1 MQNDGH
7 KMSAMSK
14 VTGLLKNDLVRLG
27 AILFLITAIAGC
39 CLGFVYE
46 STKDVIADKKEEVN
60 QRAYAKVLPDAGVLT
75 KLEVQ
80 PDQKAGLEVYRA
92 ENGGVAMK
100 VMGTGY
106 GGDME
111 MAVGIDADGNVTGV
125 SIISHGE
132 TPGLGAKA
140 TEADF
145 IDQYSGKNAKETLT
159 VVKGDAAEN
168 EISAIS
174 GATITSRGVTE
185 GVNEALQYYTVYL
198 KEGN

>member
-27 AILFLITAIAGC
+27 AILFLITAITGC

-80 PDQKAGLEVYRA
+80 PDQKAVLEVYRA

>member
-1 MQNDGH
+1 MRNDGQ
-7 KMSAMSK
+7 KISTGAK
-14 VTGLLKNDLVRLG
+14 VTAFLRNDLVRLG

-39 CLGFVYE
+39 CLGVVYE
-46 STKDVIADKKEEVN
+46 STKDVIADKKEAVN
-60 QRAYAKVLPDAGVLT
+60 QKAYAKVLPDAGALT

-80 PDQKAGLEVYRA
+80 PDQKAVLEVYRA
-92 ENGGVAMK
+92 ENGGFAMK

-111 MAVGIDADGNVTGV
+111 LAVGIDANGNVTGV

-145 IDQYSGKNAKETLT
+145 IDQYSGKNAEETLI

-174 GATITSRGVTE
+174 GATITSRGVTG
-185 GVNEALQYYTVYL
+185 GVNEALQYYTMYL

>member
-1 MQNDGH
+1 MNPQRTSSRIRR
-7 KMSAMSK
+7 KK
-14 VTGLLKNDLVRLG
+14 
-27 AILFLITAIAGC
+27 
-39 CLGFVYE
+39 
-46 STKDVIADKKEEVN
+46 STKGLT
-60 QRAYAKVLPDAGVLT
+60 QRLT

-80 PDQKAGLEVYRA
+80 PDQKAVLEVYRA

>member
-39 CLGFVYE
+39 CLGFFYE

-80 PDQKAGLEVYRA
+80 PDQKAVLEVYRA

>member
-39 CLGFVYE
+39 CLGYE

-80 PDQKAGLEVYRA
+80 PDQKAVLEVYRA

>member
-1 MQNDGH
+1 
-7 KMSAMSK
+7 
-14 VTGLLKNDLVRLG
+14 
-27 AILFLITAIAGC
+27 
-39 CLGFVYE
+39 
-46 STKDVIADKKEEVN
+46 
-60 QRAYAKVLPDAGVLT
+60 
-75 KLEVQ
+75 
-80 PDQKAGLEVYRA
+80 YRA

>member
-7 KMSAMSK
+7 KMPAGSK
-14 VTGLLKNDLVRLG
+14 MTAFFRNDLVRLG

-46 STKDVIADKKEEVN
+46 STKDVIADKKEAVN
-60 QRAYAKVLPDAGVLT
+60 QKAYAKVLPDAGALT

-80 PDQKAGLEVYRA
+80 PGHEAVLEVYRA

-106 GGDME
+106 GGDLE
-111 MAVGIDADGNVTGV
+111 LAVGIDADGNVTGV
-125 SIISHGE
+125 SIISHGA

-140 TEADF
+140 ADADF
-145 IDQYSGKNAKETLT
+145 TDQYSGKNAKETLT

-174 GATITSRGVTE
+174 GATITSRGVTG
-185 GVNEALQYYTVYL
+185 GVNEALQYYTTYL

>member
-1 MQNDGH
+1 M
-7 KMSAMSK
+7 
-14 VTGLLKNDLVRLG
+14 
-27 AILFLITAIAGC
+27 ITAIAGC

-80 PDQKAGLEVYRA
+80 PDQKAVLEVYRA

-174 GATITSRGVTE
+174 GATITSRRRHRGR
-185 GVNEALQYYTVYL
+185 
-198 KEGN
+198 K